1 MVALMEKVVLAYS
14 GGLDTTAALHWLK
27 RVRGMKVVAL
37 ALNIGQS
44 GDFDEVAERAIEA
57 GADAVHAVDRRR
69 TFVKQFCFKALKAG
83 ARYEDNYYLSA
94 ALSRPLIAT
103 ELVTLA
109 NEENARFVAH
119 GAPPKGN
126 DQFRFECA
134 VAALDPRLEMVAP
147 MREWGLKT
155 REDVIEYLRQNR
167 LPTGDDTDRTYS
179 SDRNLWGVR
188 SSAGELEDPAQPA
201 PEYVYQITNSPEEAP
216 DTPEEIE
223 IKFHQG
229 EPVALNG
236 KRMQAVELVEE
247 LQRVAGLHG
256 VGRVDTV
263 EDRILGFKSRE
274 VYEAPAAHVLHF
286 AHDELEKLTLDA
298 EFVDLK
304 PMLSSRYAKLVYDSQ
319 WFTKLRES
327 LDAFFR
333 EGQQYVT
340 GLVRVKLYKGSV
352 SIVGRSSEFSIY
364 DLEASRRSQSGG
376 IPAAS
381 VAGYLELRR
390 LNQLN
395 HSFKQRPKP

>member
-1 MVALMEKVVLAYS
+1 MEKVVMAYS

-37 ALNIGQS
+37 ALNIGQG
-44 GDFDEVAERAIEA
+44 GDFDEVAERAIDA
-57 GADAVHAVDRRR
+57 GADSVHAIDRRR
-69 TFVKQFCFKALKAG
+69 TFVKQYCFKALKAS
-83 ARYEDNYYLSA
+83 ARYENSYYLSA

-103 ELVTLA
+103 ELVALA
-109 NEENARFVAH
+109 REEGARFVAH

-134 VAALDPRLEMVAP
+134 VAALDPNLEMIAP

-155 REDVIEYLRQNR
+155 RGDVTDYLKQNK
-167 LPTGDDTDRTYS
+167 LPIGEESARTYS
-179 SDRNLWGVR
+179 SDRNIWGVR
-188 SSAGELEDPAQPA
+188 SSAGELEDPAVPA
-201 PEYVYQITNSPEEAP
+201 PDHVFQITASPEKAP
-216 DTPEEIE
+216 DEPEELE

-229 EPVALNG
+229 EPVGLNG
-236 KRMQAVELVEE
+236 KRYQAVEMVEALNE
-247 LQRVAGLHG
+247 IAGRHG
-256 VGRVDTV
+256 VGRIDTV

-274 VYEAPAAHVLHF
+274 VYEAPAAHVLNI

-298 EFVDLK
+298 EFVEFK
-304 PMLSSRYAKLVYDSQ
+304 PLLSARYARLVYDSQ

-333 EGQQYVT
+333 ESQQYVT
-340 GLVRVKLYKGSV
+340 GTVKIKLFKGAV
-352 SIVGRSSEFSIY
+352 HVLGRNSEFSIY
-364 DLEASRRSQSGG
+364 DREASRRHQLGG

-390 LNQLN
+390 LNQMT
-395 HSFKQRPKP
+395 HAFKQRPKF

>member
-1 MVALMEKVVLAYS
+1 MAYS

-27 RVRGMKVVAL
+27 NVRGMKVVAL
-37 ALNIGQS
+37 ALNIGQG

-57 GADAVHAVDRRR
+57 GADAVHALDRRR
-69 TFVKQFCFKALKAG
+69 TFIKQFCFKALKAG
-83 ARYEDNYYLSA
+83 ARYENAYYLSA

-103 ELVTLA
+103 EMVTLA

-134 VAALDPRLEMVAP
+134 VAALDPRLEMIAP

-155 REDVIEYLRQNR
+155 REDVIDYLRQNR
-167 LPTGDDTDRTYS
+167 LPMGGDTARTYS

-188 SSAGELEDPAQPA
+188 SSAGELEDPAEPA
-201 PEYVYQITNSPEEAP
+201 PEYVYQITNSAENAP
-216 DTPEEIE
+216 DLAEEIE

-247 LQRVAGLHG
+247 LQRVGGLHG
-256 VGRVDTV
+256 IGRVDTV

-274 VYEAPAAHVLHF
+274 VYEAPAAHVLYV
-286 AHDELEKLTLDA
+286 AHEELEKLTLDA
-298 EFVDLK
+298 EFVDFK
-304 PMLSSRYAKLVYDSQ
+304 PMVSARYAKLVYDSQ

-327 LDAFFR
+327 MYAFFR

-340 GLVRVKLYKGSV
+340 GSVRLKLYKGSV
-352 SIVGRSSEFSIY
+352 TVLGRSSEFSIY
-364 DLEASRRSQSGG
+364 DREASRRSQSGG

-390 LNQLN
+390 LNQMT
-395 HSFKQRPKP
+395 HAFKQRPKS

>member
-1 MVALMEKVVLAYS
+1 MEKVVMAYS

-37 ALNIGQS
+37 ALNIGQG
-44 GDFDEVAERAIEA
+44 GDFDEVAERAIDA
-57 GADAVHAVDRRR
+57 GADSVHAIDRRR
-69 TFVKQFCFKALKAG
+69 TFVKQYCFKALKAS
-83 ARYEDNYYLSA
+83 ARYENSYYLSA

-103 ELVTLA
+103 ELVALA
-109 NEENARFVAH
+109 REEGARFVAH

-134 VAALDPRLEMVAP
+134 VAALDPNLEMIAP

-155 REDVIEYLRQNR
+155 RGEVTDYLKQNK
-167 LPTGDDTDRTYS
+167 LPVGEESARTYS
-179 SDRNLWGVR
+179 SDRNIWGVR
-188 SSAGELEDPAQPA
+188 SSAGELEDPAVPA
-201 PEYVYQITNSPEEAP
+201 PDYIFQITAPPEKAPDEPEEL
-216 DTPEEIE
+216 E

-236 KRMQAVELVEE
+236 KRYQAVEMVEALNE
-247 LQRVAGLHG
+247 IAGRHG
-256 VGRVDTV
+256 VGRIDTV

-274 VYEAPAAHVLHF
+274 VYEAPAAHVLSI
-286 AHDELEKLTLDA
+286 AHEELEKLTLDA
-298 EFVDLK
+298 EFVEFK
-304 PMLSSRYAKLVYDSQ
+304 PLLSARYARLVYDSQ

-333 EGQQYVT
+333 ESQQYVT
-340 GLVRVKLYKGSV
+340 GTVKIKLFKGAV
-352 SIVGRSSEFSIY
+352 HVLGRNSEFSIY
-364 DLEASRRSQSGG
+364 DREASRRHQLGG

-390 LNQLN
+390 LNQMT
-395 HSFKQRPKP
+395 HAFKQRPKF

>member
-1 MVALMEKVVLAYS
+1 MEKVVMAYS

-37 ALNIGQS
+37 ALNIGQG
-44 GDFDEVAERAIEA
+44 GDFDEVAERAIDA
-57 GADAVHAVDRRR
+57 GADSVHAIDRRR
-69 TFVKQFCFKALKAG
+69 TFVKQYCFKALKAS
-83 ARYEDNYYLSA
+83 ARYENSYYLSA

-103 ELVTLA
+103 ELVALA
-109 NEENARFVAH
+109 REESARYVAH

-134 VAALDPRLEMVAP
+134 VAALEPDLEMIAP
-147 MREWGLKT
+147 MREWDLST
-155 REDVIEYLRQNR
+155 RGDVLEYLKKNR
-167 LPTGDDTDRTYS
+167 LPIGAEAARNYS
-179 SDRNLWGVR
+179 SDRNIWGVR
-188 SSAGELEDPAQPA
+188 SSAGELEDPNEPA
-201 PEYVYQITNSPEEAP
+201 PPYIYQITNSAEKAPNEPEEL
-216 DTPEEIE
+216 E

-229 EPVALNG
+229 EPVAING
-236 KRMQAVELVEE
+236 KRYQAVELVEE

-274 VYEAPAAHVLHF
+274 VYEAPAAHVLQV

-298 EFVDLK
+298 EFVEFK
-304 PMLSSRYAKLVYDSQ
+304 PMLSARYAKLVYDSQ

-327 LDAFFR
+327 MDAFFR
-333 EGQQYVT
+333 ESQQYVT
-340 GLVRVKLYKGSV
+340 GTVKLKLFKGAV
-352 SIVGRSSEFSIY
+352 HVLGRNSEFSIY
-364 DLEASRRSQSGG
+364 DREASRRHQLGG

-390 LNQLN
+390 LNQMT
-395 HSFKQRPKP
+395 HSFKQRPKF